1 MEDVKIQ
8 KEKKKED
15 WRAKKWRW
23 RHEEE
28 TMGGTKLRVRGMGPD
43 RGVGE
48 SPEGSNPGGKEMER
62 GRRWSGEIEGKK
74 GESTREGR

>member
-1 MEDVKIQ
+1 
-8 KEKKKED
+8 
-15 WRAKKWRW
+15 
-23 RHEEE
+23 
-28 TMGGTKLRVRGMGPD
+28 MGGTKLRVRRMGPD